1 MVDFLRLGRVSLVYQ
16 TTDGERA
23 GVWNQ
28 AERAWQPLDSGYNN
42 SITAAIR
49 MARKQASVDLV
60 TLPVPG
66 PESAQ

>member
-28 AERAWQPLDSGYNN
+28 GERAWQPLDSGYNN